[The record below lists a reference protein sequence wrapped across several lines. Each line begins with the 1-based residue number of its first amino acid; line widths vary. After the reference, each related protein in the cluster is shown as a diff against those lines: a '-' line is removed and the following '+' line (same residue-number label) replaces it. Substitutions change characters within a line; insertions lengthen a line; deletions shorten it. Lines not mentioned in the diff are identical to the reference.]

1 MRCFRRPV
9 TIEALMLI
17 NLSSRDSESSD
28 DEMLNRLTKSC
39 GAHLVGCITLC
50 IALWAIGVSPA
61 TADWPTWRGTP
72 NRGAETAEELPSEL
86 HLQWTMTLPK
96 PQPAWPAEQ
105 GKIQFDA
112 SYEPVAS
119 QGRLFVPSMAH
130 DHVTAY
136 DLETGDRLW
145 RFYTEGPVRFAPV
158 VVDDRVLFGSDDGFL
173 YCLAAADGSLR
184 WKFRGGPD
192 GRRIL
197 GNERLISMWP
207 VRGAPVVVDG
217 TLYFAAGV
225 WPFMGIFVH
234 ALDAETGQVQ
244 WTNSGTGS
252 NYLVQQHGSPAF
264 AGVAPQGYLTVSK
277 DVLLISGGLTVP
289 AALDRKTGEFLY
301 FRPGERSLGKDA
313 GGYRVVTGDDWFSNR
328 GGFYLTKDGSVGGK
342 FAPSVVGKDLAIA
355 ITKGKMVG
363 HQPQPVLQVRTEEDR
378 KGETKTIKELV
389 FPTRWTSD
397 LPKRFETLHL
407 RAGSQVYGAGKDGQ
421 LTAIRLPV
429 KGKPA
434 QVTWQGSVPGDVWS
448 MLASDDRL
456 IVVTRQ
462 GELFCFGADNVAQPR
477 TRNERDVAATPPSPP
492 IANATLMIG
501 APKFKSGYCVVIGL
515 GDLQVIGN
523 LVIGSNL
530 HVIAIDPD
538 AARCATARRRFEAM
552 GVLGQRVAI
561 IQSDLISAGLP
572 PYLATLLLCLDRKA
586 TGTTDITKLVAACFH
601 VLRPYG
607 GVAVVPASEVDHGT
621 LERSQAKFAG
631 MELARQKRTGTSIIT
646 RAGSLPGAAPWTHQG
661 GNISNTQMSADTR
674 VKGPMGLLWFGG
686 PSNKDVLP
694 RHGHGPTP
702 QVSGGRLVIEG
713 PHMLRAV
720 DVYTG
725 RKLWQR
731 ELPDVGLYYNNTGHH
746 PGASAIGS
754 NFVTLPDG
762 IYVAWDRQCLR
773 LDPASGETVST
784 FTLPADESGDK
795 PVWGFIG
802 VHGEL
807 LIAGSSPVA
816 PFTKSRAKEDENAV
830 FTRFGEGSRRL
841 VVMDRHTGKVLWKRD
856 AVFNFR
862 HNAIVAGGGKIY
874 CLDHMTDARIE
885 YLKRRGK
892 PLAGAARL
900 LVLDAATGK
909 LIWETDDNV
918 FGTWLS
924 YSAPHNLLLQAGS
937 AYRDR
942 AKDEVNRGMTVYEA
956 DSGAVRWHSNDI
968 YGGPPLLHDDMI
980 ITQDSFVSLLT
991 GEAVL
996 RDDPLTGKPVR
1007 WLYSRNY
1014 GCNTAIGCPNM
1025 LTFRSAAAGFFD
1037 LAGNGGTGNWG
1048 GFRSS
1053 CSSNLVPADGVLNAP
1068 DYTRTCVCS
1077 YQNQCSLALVH
1088 MPDMETWTF
1097 HSAKW
1102 TGKRVKRVGINF
1114 GAPGDKRDEDG
1125 VLWLDYPSVGGRS
1138 PDLPLEIKGTP
1149 LRYHRQHALTI
1160 RAAGHAWVQASGV
1173 EGVTSLKLTLSQ
1185 DANAT
1190 SRRHTVRLYFCE
1202 PKELVRGRRVF
1213 DVAMQGQT
1221 VLTGFDI
1228 AASAKQG
1235 HWGVVRE
1242 FNDVAIKD
1250 QLEIT
1255 FHSLTGTPVISG
1267 IEILVTE

>member
-1 MRCFRRPV
+1 V
-9 TIEALMLI
+9 TV
-17 NLSSRDSESSD
+17 D
-28 DEMLNRLTKSC
+28 
-39 GAHLVGCITLC
+39 
-50 IALWAIGVSPA
+50 
-61 TADWPTWRGTP
+61 
-72 NRGAETAEELPSEL
+72 ELPSEL
-86 HLQWTMTLPK
+86 HLQWTLTLPQ
-96 PQPAWPAEQ
+96 PRPAWPAEQ

-119 QGRLFVPSMAH
+119 QGRLFVPSMAS

-136 DLETGDRLW
+136 DVRDGELLW

-158 VVDDRVLFGSDDGFL
+158 VVKDRVLFGSDDGFL
-173 YCLAAADGSLR
+173 YCLDADDGRLR

-207 VRGAPVVVDG
+207 IRGAPVVVDG
-217 TLYFAAGV
+217 TLYFAAGI
-225 WPFMGIFVH
+225 WPFMGIFIH
-234 ALDAETGQVQ
+234 ALDAETGEVQ

-252 NYLVQQHGSPAF
+252 NYLVQQHGSAAF
-264 AGVAPQGYLTVSK
+264 AGVAPQGYLAATK
-277 DVLLISGGLTVP
+277 DVLLVSGGMTVP
-289 AALDRKTGEFLY
+289 AALDRKTGKFLY
-301 FRPGERSLGKDA
+301 FRPGERALGKDA
-313 GGYRVVTGDDWFSNR
+313 GGYRVMAGDDWHTNR
-328 GGFYLTKDGSVGGK
+328 GGFYKTKDGSVGGK
-342 FAPSVVGKDLAIA
+342 FAPSIVGEDLAITV
-355 ITKGKMVG
+355 TKGKMVG
-363 HQPQPVLQVRTEEDR
+363 HVPHHESRERIEIDR
-378 KGETKTIKELV
+378 EGESKTIKELI
-389 FPTRWTSD
+389 FPKRWTSD
-397 LPKRFETLHL
+397 LPKELQTLHL
-407 RAGSQVYGAGKDGQ
+407 RAGSKVYGAGKDGQ
-421 LTAIRLPV
+421 LTAIRLPAES
-429 KGKPA
+429 KPA
-434 QVTWQGSVPGDVWS
+434 QVTWHGKVRGDVWS

-462 GELFCFGADNVAQPR
+462 GELFCFGAASVAQPR
-477 TRNERDVAATPPSPP
+477 TWNEQVVPTSPTLPS
-492 IANATLMIG
+492 IANAAVIVG
-501 APKFKSGYCVVIGL
+501 APKIDSGYCVVIGL
-515 GDLQVIGN
+515 GDLQTVDN
-523 LVIGSNL
+523 LVGGSDL
-530 HVIAIDPD
+530 HVIAFDPD
-538 AARCATARRRFEAM
+538 PARCATARRHFEAS
-552 GVLGQRVAI
+552 GHLGRRVAVVE
-561 IQSDLISAGLP
+561 SDLISAGLP
-572 PYLATLLLCLDRKA
+572 PYMASLFLCLDRGA
-586 TGTTDITKLVAACFH
+586 IGTNDMAELAAACFH

-607 GVAVVPASEVDHGT
+607 GVAIVPTSEDDHAA
-621 LERSQAKFAG
+621 LKESQTQLAG
-631 MELARQKRTGTSIIT
+631 MELKRQQSTRTSIVT

-674 VKGPMGLLWFGG
+674 VKGPLGLLWFGG

-702 QVSGGRLVIEG
+702 QVSGGRLIIEG
-713 PHMLRAV
+713 PNMLRAV

-754 NFVTLPDG
+754 NFVSLPDG

-773 LDPASGETVST
+773 LDPASGETAST
-784 FTLPADESGDK
+784 FTLPADESGDN

-802 VHGEL
+802 VHGDL

-892 PLAGAARL
+892 PLDGAARL
-900 LVLDAATGK
+900 LVLDAGTGK
-909 LIWETDDNV
+909 VMWETDDNV

-924 YSAPHNLLLQAGS
+924 YSVPHNLLLQAGS

-942 AKDEVNRGMTVYEA
+942 AKDEVNRGMTVYDA
-956 DSGAVRWHSNDI
+956 DSGDVRWHSNNI
-968 YGGPPLLHDDMI
+968 YGGPPLLHADMI

-991 GEAVL
+991 GEAVF
-996 RDDPLTGKPVR
+996 RDDPLTGQPVR

-1068 DYTRTCVCS
+1068 DYTRTCTCS

-1088 MPDMETWTF
+1088 MPDIETWTF

-1138 PDLPLEIKGTP
+1138 PDLPLKIKGGP
-1149 LRYHRQHALTI
+1149 LRYHRQHALTT
-1160 RAAGHAWVQASGV
+1160 RAAGHAWVQASIV
-1173 EGVTSLKLTLSQ
+1173 EGATSLKLTLSQ
-1185 DANAT
+1185 DADVT

-1202 PKELVRGRRVF
+1202 PLELVPGRRVF
-1213 DVAMQGQT
+1213 DVALQGQT
-1221 VLTGFDI
+1221 VLTAFDI
-1228 AASAKQG
+1228 AASAKKDN
-1235 HWGVVRE
+1235 WGVVRE
-1242 FNDVAIKD
+1242 FNDVAIQD
-1250 QLEIT
+1250 QLEIS
-1255 FHSLTGTPVISG
+1255 FRAVTGTPVISG

>member
-1 MRCFRRPV
+1 M
-9 TIEALMLI
+9 
-17 NLSSRDSESSD
+17 
-28 DEMLNRLTKSC
+28 
-39 GAHLVGCITLC
+39 
-50 IALWAIGVSPA
+50 
-61 TADWPTWRGTP
+61 ADWTTWRGTP
-72 NRGAETAEELPSEL
+72 SRSAVTVDELPTKL
-86 HLQWTMTLPK
+86 HLQWTLTLPE

-119 QGRLFVPSMAH
+119 QGRLFVPSMAS

-136 DLETGDRLW
+136 DLQSGESLW

-158 VVDDRVLFGSDDGFL
+158 VVEDRVLFGSDDGFL
-173 YCLAAADGSLR
+173 YCLGADDGSLR

-207 VRGAPVVVDG
+207 IRGAPVVYDG
-217 TLYFAAGV
+217 TIYFAAGI
-225 WPFMGIFVH
+225 WPFMGVFIH
-234 ALDAETGQVQ
+234 ALDAETGEVQ

-264 AGVAPQGYLTVSK
+264 AGVAPQGYLAATE
-277 DVLLISGGLTVP
+277 DVLLISGGMTVP
-289 AALDRKTGEFLY
+289 AALDRKTGKFLY

-313 GGYRVVTGDDWFSNR
+313 GGYRVMAGDDWYTNR
-328 GGFYLTKDGSVGGK
+328 GGLYRTKDGSVGGR
-342 FAPSVVGKDLAIA
+342 FAPSIVGEDLVIA

-363 HQPQPVLQVRTEEDR
+363 HVPQPVLQERTTKDR
-378 KGETKTIKELV
+378 KGKLQKVKELV

-397 LPKRFETLHL
+397 LPAGLEALFL
-407 RAGSQVYGAGKDGQ
+407 RAGSKVYGAGKDGR

-429 KGKPA
+429 ESKPA
-434 QVTWQGSVPGDVWS
+434 QVTWHGKVRGDVWS

-462 GELFCFGADNVAQPR
+462 GELFCFGANSETQPQV
-477 TRNERDVAATPPSPP
+477 RNERVAATDPPSRT
-492 IANATLMIG
+492 ISNSALSFIE
-501 APKFKSGYCVVIGL
+501 PKHHQGYCVVVGL
-515 GDLQVIGN
+515 GDLESLNDV
-523 LVIGSNL
+523 VRASDS
-530 HVIAIDPD
+530 HVIALDPD
-538 AARCATARRRFEAM
+538 PARCAAARLQFETS
-552 GVLGQRVAI
+552 GDLGRRVAFVE
-561 IQSDLISAGLP
+561 SDLTSAGLP
-572 PYLATLLLCLDRKA
+572 PYMATLLLCLDRNA
-586 TGTTDITKLVAACFH
+586 VGTTNMAELAAACFH

-607 GVAVVPASEVDHGT
+607 GTGVVSTSEVDHAA
-621 LERSQAKFAG
+621 LVRSQAQLAG
-631 MELARQKRTGTSIIT
+631 MELTRQENTSIIT
-646 RAGSLPGAAPWTHQG
+646 RAGSLIGAAPWTHQG
-661 GNISNTQMSADTR
+661 GNISNTQMSEDTR
-674 VKGPMGLLWFGG
+674 VRAPLGLLWFGG

-702 QVSGGRLVIEG
+702 QVASGRLIIEG
-713 PHMLRAV
+713 PDMLRAV

-754 NFVTLPDG
+754 NFVSLPDG
-762 IYVAWDRQCLR
+762 IYVAWDRRCLR
-773 LDPASGETVST
+773 LDAASGETVST
-784 FTLPADESGDK
+784 FSLPADESGNN
-795 PVWGFIG
+795 PVWGFVG

-816 PFTKSRAKEDENAV
+816 PFTKSRAKEDEDTV

-841 VVMDRHTGKVLWKRD
+841 VVMDRHAGKVLWKRD

-862 HNAIVAGGGKIY
+862 HNAIVAGGDKIF

-885 YLKRRGK
+885 YLQRRGK
-892 PLAGAARL
+892 PLDGAARL
-900 LVLDAATGK
+900 LVLDASTGK
-909 LIWETDDNV
+909 VIWETDDNV

-942 AKDEVNRGMTVYEA
+942 AKDEVTRGMTVYDA
-956 DSGAVRWHSNDI
+956 DNGSVRWHSNDV
-968 YGGPPLLHDDMI
+968 YGGPPLLHGDMI
-980 ITQDSFVSLLT
+980 ITQDSAVSLLT
-991 GEAVL
+991 GDAVL
-996 RDDPLTGKPVR
+996 RNDPLTGQPVR

-1014 GCNTAIGCPNM
+1014 GCNTAIGCPNL

-1037 LAGNGGTGNWG
+1037 LAGDGGTGNWG

-1053 CSSNLVPADGVLNAP
+1053 CTSNLVPADGVLNAP
-1068 DYTRTCVCS
+1068 DYTRTCTCS

-1088 MPDMETWTF
+1088 MPDVETWTF
-1097 HSAKW
+1097 HASKW
-1102 TGKRVKRVGINF
+1102 TGKRVKQVGINF
-1114 GAPGDKRDEDG
+1114 GAPGDKRDDDG

-1149 LRYHRQHALTI
+1149 LRYHRQHASTT

-1185 DANAT
+1185 DADVI

-1202 PKELVRGRRVF
+1202 PGELVRGRRVF
-1213 DVAMQGQT
+1213 DVALQGQN

-1228 AASAKQG
+1228 AGSAKKE

-1250 QLEIT
+1250 HLEIS
-1255 FHSLTGTPVISG
+1255 FRPVTGTPVISG
-1267 IEILVTE
+1267 IEVLATD